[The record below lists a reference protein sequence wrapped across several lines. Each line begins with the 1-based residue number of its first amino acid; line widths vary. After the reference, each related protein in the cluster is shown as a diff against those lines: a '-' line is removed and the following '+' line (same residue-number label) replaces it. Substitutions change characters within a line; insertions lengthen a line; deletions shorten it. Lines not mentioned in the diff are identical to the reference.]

1 LEQLAMIFHLPFNQ
15 PQCIYCPPLVDSFS
29 QYLSTSCWV
38 FQFTIVD
45 IDSVNLGV
53 VPPFNA
59 TNPCPSSSKYTIITS
74 PFGPGPASP

>member
-1 LEQLAMIFHLPFNQ
+1 MIFHLPFNQ

-38 FQFTIVD
+38 FQFTIKD

-74 PFGPGPASP
+74 PFGPGIALP